1 MRDLKKRRKKSLTMS
16 IHKLIHPVL
25 LKLSKNKME
34 YELRVINTY
43 DMHSEKPIIFAVNH
57 TNSSDIPMVCNAI
70 KRHSYL
76 LIGKQHLYLSDR
88 LFFILNGT
96 IWVDRKN
103 RSNMKKA
110 KEKITKLLKNRGGTS
125 HHMVSRRYVEHV

>member
-1 MRDLKKRRKKSLTMS
+1 MS

-25 LKLSKNKME
+25 LKLSESKME
-34 YELRVINTY
+34 YELAVINSY
-43 DMHSEKPIIFAVNH
+43 DMNSEKPVIFAVNH

-76 LIGKQHLYLSDR
+76 LIGKQSLYLSDR

-103 RSNMKKA
+103 HSDMKKA
-110 KEKITKLLKNRGGTS
+110 KVKITKLLKKSGGGTS
-125 HHMVSRRYVEHV
+125 YHMVSRRYVEYD

>member
-1 MRDLKKRRKKSLTMS
+1 MS

-70 KRHSYL
+70 KRHSYNNAF
-76 LIGKQHLYLSDR
+76 
-88 LFFILNGT
+88 LF
-96 IWVDRKN
+96 
-103 RSNMKKA
+103 
-110 KEKITKLLKNRGGTS
+110 RGNERWWKG
-125 HHMVSRRYVEHV
+125 R